1 MAFKSSWFK
10 FKALVCEYIDADF
23 LSTRP
28 YSTWEDLGL
37 DSLDFVEL
45 ITMVEEEYNVE
56 FTDLAVDDIKTIG
69 GLHGLLVRKLDSQRE
84 VDITHRDSVN
94 TRCSHCGRS

>member
-1 MAFKSSWFK
+1 MVLKASWFN

-28 YSTWEDLGL
+28 YSPWGDLGL
-37 DSLDFVEL
+37 DSLDQVEL
-45 ITMVEEEYNVE
+45 ILMVEEEYDV
-56 FTDLAVDDIKTIG
+56 DLDQEVDDIKTIG
-69 GLHGLLVRKLDSQRE
+69 GLHGLLVRKLNKKRL
-84 VDITHRDSVN
+84 VDITHRDTVN